1 MWSRKNSGH
10 GSQGGSMWG
19 SADGF
24 SKIAAGIVAVFAVPP
39 LWNMADGYIV
49 DKLFELYDDGL
60 VPILY
65 YGLMIAA
72 YPLVYFA
79 IRMSLV
85 SIAVTGLFG
94 FAMRYI

>member
-1 MWSRKNSGH
+1 MWPRKNSGH
-10 GSQGGSMWG
+10 GSQGGAMWG

-24 SKIAAGIVAVFAVPP
+24 SKVAAGIVAVFAVPP
-39 LWNMADGYIV
+39 LWSAADGYIAE
-49 DKLFELYDDGL
+49 KLFELYDDGL

-72 YPLVYFA
+72 YPLVFFA

-85 SIAVTGLFG
+85 SIAVTGLLG
-94 FAMRYI
+94 FALRYI

>member
-1 MWSRKNSGH
+1 L
-10 GSQGGSMWG
+10 G

-24 SKIAAGIVAVFAVPP
+24 SKVTAGIVAVFAVPP
-39 LWNMADGYIV
+39 IWNMVDGYV
-49 DKLFELYDDGL
+49 AEKLFELYDDGL

-85 SIAVTGLFG
+85 SIAVTGLLG